1 VISESQASAFTLAVF
16 FEDKFAFLG
25 FILVFTSSTIFTT
38 FAFIL
43 RLSSLVMAANSAYH
57 DGVCCVRMTRF
68 EAMPGTTITEN

>member
-1 VISESQASAFTLAVF
+1 MSTLAVF

-43 RLSSLVMAANSAYH
+43 RLLLLVMAANGGYH
-57 DGVCCVRMTRF
+57 DGVCCVLDDEL
-68 EAMPGTTITEN
+68 EAMPGTAITEN